1 MNRVKFSADWDK
13 LDGPR
18 FTTVRTYR
26 PEKHAYYQSKVG
38 EKFTILRVPHE
49 WSYKGRKIG
58 EATLLSVSVV
68 KPGNLPAAK
77 LQRDVTRGGKVDQAS
92 LDRLL
97 KMPTAILLEF
107 ENHTGLLAQRDR

>member
-58 EATLLSVSVV
+58 EATLRSVSVV
-68 KPGNLPAAK
+68 VPGELPA
-77 LQRDVTRGGKVDQAS
+77 LEIQREVSLGGSRTRSGSRGCWRCRRRCCSSSRTTRGSWG
-92 LDRLL
+92 
-97 KMPTAILLEF
+97 
-107 ENHTGLLAQRDR
+107 

>member
-58 EATLLSVSVV
+58 EATLRSVSVV
-68 KPGNLPAAK
+68 VPGELPA
-77 LQRDVTRGGKVDQAS
+77 LEIQREVSLGGKPDQVRLS
-92 LDRLL
+92 RLL
-97 KMPTAILLEF
+97 AMPKALLLEF
-107 ENHTGLLAQRDR
+107 ENHTGILGMKG